1 MGCAKEVAMKT
12 QQWSNVFDYIRN
24 LKNHVNLLVLLVI
37 NIMVTRPVLKV
48 FELHSTSQVLSNH
61 RSSS

>member
-1 MGCAKEVAMKT
+1 MKT

-24 LKNHVNLLVLLVI
+24 KKNHVNLLVLLVI

-48 FELHSTSQVLSNH
+48 LELHSTSPVLSNH